1 MGVANST
8 ARNKDY
14 MEQVDEDIEESDGK
28 DNSNKNSS
36 GSRTNDNKKYL
47 DDFTKLLDI
56 LKKYSE
62 LNSYDN
68 KFVVQN
74 KSIMKEIEEKIVKL
88 KNKKTGNNEYYITN
102 KQIYKEKEKTNENY
116 EFLTSIFS
124 YTLLFLGVVIVLLL
138 SIKTL
143 NYKV

>member
-14 MEQVDEDIEESDGK
+14 IDQVVEEIEESEGK
-28 DNSNKNSS
+28 DTNKPSI
-36 GSRTNDNKKYL
+36 GSRKTENNKYL

-56 LKKYSE
+56 FKKYSE

-74 KSIMKEIEEKIVKL
+74 KSIMKEIEEKIVDL
-88 KNKKTGNNEYYITN
+88 RNKKTGNNEYYITN
-102 KQIYKEKEKTNENY
+102 KQIYKEKKKTNNNY
-116 EFLTSIFS
+116 EFLTGIFS
-124 YTLLFLGVVIVLLL
+124 YTLLFLGVVMVLLL
-138 SIKTL
+138 SIKAL
-143 NYKV
+143 NYKL